1 MREQFALLVPPS
13 LEHLQAGFRSQ
24 GGGGGGGEG
33 EKKSTGFYSCHGAFQ
48 CWKMDLSL
56 SFLYSA
62 SPNLSGQ
69 IAGDRWRDTVT

>member
-1 MREQFALLVPPS
+1 MPPS
-13 LEHLQAGFRSQ
+13 LEHLQDGLRNK
-24 GGGGGGGEG
+24 GEGRGGEG
-33 EKKSTGFYSCHGAFQ
+33 EKKSTGFFSCHGAFQ